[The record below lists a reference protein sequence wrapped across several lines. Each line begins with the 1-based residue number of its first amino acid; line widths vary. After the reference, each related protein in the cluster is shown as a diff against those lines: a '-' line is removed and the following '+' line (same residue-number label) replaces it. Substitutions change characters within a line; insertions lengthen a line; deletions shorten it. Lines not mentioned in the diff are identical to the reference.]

1 MTGII
6 RIYIY
11 RIYSIIYIIMTI
23 YSQTVICFIKQRYI
37 CYFMTTTKAYQQ
49 SNYTSQLI
57 HNIYNKKLK
66 QRYDIKSHKGEFS
79 SKS

>member
-1 MTGII
+1 
-6 RIYIY
+6 
-11 RIYSIIYIIMTI
+11 MTI

-49 SNYTSQLI
+49 SNYTNQLI

-66 QRYDIKSHKGEFS
+66 QRYDIILNK
-79 SKS
+79 